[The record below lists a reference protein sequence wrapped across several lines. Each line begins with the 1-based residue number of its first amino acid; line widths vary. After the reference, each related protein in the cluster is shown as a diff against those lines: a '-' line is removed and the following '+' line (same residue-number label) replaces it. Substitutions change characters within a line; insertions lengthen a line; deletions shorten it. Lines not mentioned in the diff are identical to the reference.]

1 MTADGKVFYEGLPKD
16 FGGYLHR
23 AELSQDAEALDL
35 RCIRIRSADR
45 ELFENRGSAL
55 YGSSKRSG
63 TTAGI

>member
-45 ELFENRGSAL
+45 ELFEKIRWECL
-55 YGSSKRSG
+55 IWK
-63 TTAGI
+63 